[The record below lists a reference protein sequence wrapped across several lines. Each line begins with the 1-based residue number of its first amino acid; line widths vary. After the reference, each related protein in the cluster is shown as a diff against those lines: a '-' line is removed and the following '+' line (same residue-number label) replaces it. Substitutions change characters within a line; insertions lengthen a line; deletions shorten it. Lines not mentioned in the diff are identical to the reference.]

1 MLDWHQY
8 LLGLIFL
15 IAGVTHFTHS
25 HLYERIMPAYIPAHK
40 SLVML
45 SGILEM
51 CLGFIL
57 LNPETQSIGAWGMI
71 GALILFLSIHYH
83 MATHKEASLGIPTWI
98 LWLRLPL
105 QIALIFW
112 AYQYA

>member
-1 MLDWHQY
+1 MIPWHQY

-25 HLYERIMPAYIPAHK
+25 ALYERIMPAYLPAHK
-40 SLVML
+40 SLILL

-51 CLGFIL
+51 CLGFML
-57 LNPETQSIGAWGMI
+57 LNPETQTIAAWGMMI
-71 GALILFLSIHYH
+71 SMFLFLSVHFH
-83 MATHKEASLGIPTWI
+83 MATNKEANLNIPNWI
-98 LWLRLPL
+98 LWLRIPL
-105 QIALIFW
+105 QFGLIYW